1 MLVKTTH
8 FGEIDIK
15 DEDII
20 EFSEGIVGFEDIHRY
35 GIIRNQ
41 NSDSPFSWLQAVEK
55 SELAFAVVDPFVIKK
70 DYDFVLSDEYVKAL
84 DINDPSQVNVY
95 AIVVVPDDLTKISMN
110 LKAPVIVN
118 KDNRKA
124 AQVILDTDEYT
135 VRHYIMDE
143 LQKQEV

>member
-8 FGEIDIK
+8 FGEINIK